1 MTLAALTLHL
11 VGALLLPFLAPG
23 VINRIKAWWGGRR
36 GAPLLQPL
44 WDARRL
50 LRKQSVYSE
59 TTTAVFRLGPAVV
72 MATTLA
78 AALLAPMTP
87 GSGILSFS
95 NDVVVFAYTLG
106 LGRLF
111 LTLAALDTG
120 SAFEG
125 MGAAREATFSVFAEP
140 ALFLVLGT
148 LGLFGGQ
155 ATFAE
160 LMGPHGW
167 QTLPVKLLCAA
178 VLMLL
183 LLIEAARIPVD
194 DPTTHLELTMI
205 HEVMILDH
213 SGPELAMLQ
222 YAAGLK
228 MTIYMGLLAALL
240 NPFPLT
246 TQPWWSAA
254 ASLAI
259 IGGAVASVGLIESL
273 LARLRM
279 RLIPQFALAA
289 SALGL
294 VALLIAVT
302 QPHQG

>member
-1 MTLAALTLHL
+1 
-11 VGALLLPFLAPG
+11 LLPFLAPG
-23 VINRIKAWWGGRR
+23 LINRIKAWWGGRR

-44 WDARRL
+44 FDARRL
-50 LRKQSVYSE
+50 IGKQSVYSH
-59 TTTAVFRLGPAVV
+59 TTTAVFRLGPPVV
-72 MATTLA
+72 VATSLA

-87 GSGILSFS
+87 GTGVLSFS
-95 NDVVVFAYTLG
+95 NDVVFFAYTLG

-148 LGLFGGQ
+148 LALFGGQ
-155 ATFAE
+155 AAFAD

-167 QTLPVKLLCAA
+167 QTVPVKLLCAA
-178 VLMLL
+178 VLLLL

-213 SGPELAMLQ
+213 SGPDLAMLQ

-240 NPFPLT
+240 NPVLLAD
-246 TQPWWSAA
+246 QPWWSAVV
-254 ASLAI
+254 STTL
-259 IGGAVASVGLIESL
+259 IGGAILAVGLIESL

-289 SALGL
+289 SAFGV

-302 QPHQG
+302 QSQQG